1 MNGSEMKVHH
11 KICPVSLHREQF
23 VLTAG
28 ALASWYL
35 LQEMNTRDGYN
46 ATATLTVHIKDGDD
60 QYPQFL
66 PCNSAPAI
74 NLPVCTNP
82 IYMANITEADQV
94 GQSPL
99 RLGGL

>member
-1 MNGSEMKVHH
+1 M
-11 KICPVSLHREQF
+11 PVSLHREQF
-23 VLTAG
+23 ILTDG
-28 ALASWYL
+28 ALASCYV

-66 PCNSAPAI
+66 PCNPPPANI
-74 NLPVCTNP
+74 HLPVCTNP
-82 IYMANITEADQV
+82 IYMANITQADQV
-94 GQSPL
+94 GLSTL

>member
-1 MNGSEMKVHH
+1 MKVHH
-11 KICPVSLHREQF
+11 KMSLHREQY

-28 ALASWYL
+28 ALASWYV

-46 ATATLTVHIKDGDD
+46 ATATLTIHIKDGDD
-60 QYPQFL
+60 QYPLFL
-66 PCNSAPAI
+66 PCNPAPANS

-82 IYMANITEADQV
+82 VYMANITEADQV
-94 GQSPL
+94 GPPPL